1 MPSPE
6 AQAALIKDTYNR
18 SGLDPR
24 DPLHRCQY
32 FEAHGTG
39 TQAGDPRE
47 AEAIHTAF
55 FGPPP
60 GSEGETM
67 HISPSAEEQQQLTV
81 GSIKTVIGHTEGA
94 AGVAG
99 VLKAML
105 GLKNRLIP
113 PNQHLV
119 TLNPSVAPFSARL
132 KVPVALTPWPKA
144 PPGQPLRASVNSFG
158 FGGIYI
164 THFLL
169 TLWI

>member
-1 MPSPE
+1 MPSPA
-6 AQAALIKDTYNR
+6 AQAALIKDTYTR

-24 DPLHRCQY
+24 NSLHRCQY

-60 GSEGETM
+60 GPDDELSSSSE
-67 HISPSAEEQQQLTV
+67 EERQLIV

-99 VLKAML
+99 VLKVVM

-119 TLNPSVAPFSARL
+119 TLNPSVAPFYGRL
-132 KVPVALTPWPKA
+132 IVPGALTPWPEA
-144 PPGQPLRASVNSFG
+144 PPNQPLRASVNSFG
-158 FGGIYI
+158 FGGKKN
-164 THFLL
+164 THLL
-169 TLWI
+169 TF